1 MNCLFFYLLLP
12 TQRMATISRSNL
24 TNLLEKVI
32 DPTLRKLFTPTSKS
46 PVVRMWMV
54 GRNGGEGTTPG
65 ANGQRYI
72 TVKHGRHSNMQ
83 TQAEGATLIRGRGRD
98 AQANF
103 TTKTLPG
110 AFTFTLKAK
119 KSSEKRAGS
128 LVDTV
133 MNEVDGMME
142 KAKSMQAFYANNDG
156 TGVIALINDA
166 TPDSQ
171 TTHIIDNVRA
181 TSIEHLLDPGDSI
194 AIGDATDRTAGSG
207 ESFTVSSFTGTTIV
221 TSETSVDLADDDLI
235 YFSEAYDVANTTETS
250 KIGLDGLLVTSGT
263 VQGIATSTALYY
275 QAHVETT
282 GEVVSAA
289 RILEYLQKS
298 DPRTKSAANKIVT
311 MGDVWWKMN
320 TLLAGT
326 PQADPNKMQTV
337 LQGGAEGLFITYFGG
352 GTPIIFDPYCRP
364 GYVNGLDLSNL
375 GYCEEWPLSLVDD
388 GAELAHRISQ
398 TLEYEV
404 AASEDGNFYVIDP
417 RSCFK
422 LTGKTVS

>member
-1 MNCLFFYLLLP
+1 
-12 TQRMATISRSNL
+12 MATISRSNL
-24 TNLLEKVI
+24 SNLLEKVI

-46 PVVRMWMV
+46 PVVRMWME

-65 ANGQRYI
+65 ANGQRY
-72 TVKHGRHSNMQ
+72 VALKYGRHSNMQ
-83 TQAEGATLIRGRGRD
+83 TQGEGATLIRGRGRD
-98 AQANF
+98 YQANF
-103 TTKTLPG
+103 LTKTLPG

-142 KAKSMQAFYANNDG
+142 KGKSMMAFYANNDG
-156 TGVIALINDA
+156 TGVFALVNDA
-166 TPDSQ
+166 TPNSQ
-171 TTHIIDNVRA
+171 TTMPIDNVRA
-181 TSIEHLLDPGDSI
+181 TSIEHILDPGDRF
-194 AIGDATDRTAGSG
+194 AAGDSTDRTTGAG
-207 ESFTVSSFTGTTIV
+207 ENFTVSSYTGTTIV
-221 TSETSVDLADDDLI
+221 TSETSAAIADDDLL
-235 YFSEAYDVANTTETS
+235 YFSEAYDVTNAAETS

-263 VQGIATSTALYY
+263 VQGVPTSANLWF
-275 QAHVETT
+275 QAHIDAT
-282 GEVVSAA
+282 GEVVGAA

-298 DPRTKSAANKIVT
+298 DARTKNAANKIVT

-352 GTPIIFDPYCRP
+352 GTPIIYDPYCRP
-364 GYVNGLDLSNL
+364 GYVNGLDLENL
-375 GYCEEWPLSLVDD
+375 GYCEEWPMSLVDD

-404 AASEDGNFYVIDP
+404 AASEDGNFYVLDP

-422 LTGKTVS
+422 LTGKTTS

>member
-1 MNCLFFYLLLP
+1 
-12 TQRMATISRSNL
+12 MATINRSNL

-46 PVVRMWMV
+46 PVVRMWME

-72 TVKHGRHSNMQ
+72 SVKHGRHSNVQ

-98 AQANF
+98 TQANF
-103 TTKTLPG
+103 KTKTLPG
-110 AFTFTLKAK
+110 AFTFSLKAK

-142 KAKSMQAFYANNDG
+142 KAKSMMAFYANNDG
-156 TGVIALINDA
+156 TGVFALVNDA
-166 TPDSQ
+166 SPNTQ
-171 TTHIIDNVRA
+171 TTMPIDNIRA
-181 TSIEHLLDPGDSI
+181 TSIELLLDPGDSF
-194 AIGDATDRTAGSG
+194 AAGNSSDRTSG
-207 ESFTVSSFTGTTIV
+207 GGENFTVSSYTASTIV
-221 TSETSVDLADDDLI
+221 TSETSVAIADDDLL
-235 YFSEAYDVANTTETS
+235 YFSEAYDVTNSEETS
-250 KIGLDGLLVTSGT
+250 KIGLDGLLVSSGT
-263 VQGIATSTALYY
+263 VQGIATATNLFY
-275 QAHVETT
+275 QAWIDTT
-282 GEVVSAA
+282 SEVVSAA

-298 DPRTKSAANKIVT
+298 DARTKNSANKIVT

-326 PQADPNKMQTV
+326 PQADPNKMQTI

-352 GTPIIFDPYCRP
+352 GTPIIYDPYCRP
-364 GYVNGLDLSNL
+364 GYVNGLDLENL
-375 GYCEEWPLSLVDD
+375 GYCQEWPFSLVDD

-398 TLEYEV
+398 TLDYEV

-417 RSCFK
+417 RANFK
-422 LTGKTVS
+422 LTGKTTS

>member
-1 MNCLFFYLLLP
+1 MNESSTPFYLKS
-12 TQRMATISRSNL
+12 MATISRSNL

-46 PVVRMWMV
+46 PVVRMWME

-72 TVKHGRHSNMQ
+72 SIKHGRHSNMQ
-83 TQAEGATLIRGRGRD
+83 TQGEGATLMRGRGRD

-103 TTKTLPG
+103 VTKTLPG
-110 AFTFTLKAK
+110 AFTFSLKAK

-156 TGVIALINDA
+156 KGVFAMVNDA
-166 TPDSQ
+166 TPNSQ
-171 TTHIIDNVRA
+171 TTMPIDGIRA
-181 TSIEHLLDPGDSI
+181 TSIEHLIDPGDSFGVGI
-194 AIGDATDRTAGSG
+194 EADRVSGAG
-207 ESFTVSSFTGTTIV
+207 ENFTVSSFTGSTIV
-221 TSETSVDLADDDLI
+221 TTETSAAIADDDLL
-235 YFSEAYDVANTTETS
+235 YFSEAYDVTNATETS
-250 KIGLDGLLVTSGT
+250 KIGLDGLLVSSGT
-263 VQGIATSTALYY
+263 VQGVATASNLWY
-275 QAHVETT
+275 QAHIDTT
-282 GEVVSAA
+282 AEVVGAP

-298 DPRTKSAANKIVT
+298 DARTKNAANKIVT

-352 GTPIIFDPYCRP
+352 GTPIIYDPYCRP
-364 GYVNGLDLSNL
+364 GYVAGLDLSNL

-388 GAELAHRISQ
+388 GANLAHRISQ

-422 LTGKTVS
+422 LSGKTTA